1 MKLKDKRIVVAGG
14 SSGIGLATVSML
26 AETGADVTALSR
38 SIDKL
43 KAVTDKFPHMNTA
56 AIDAGDRAQL
66 DAFFRR
72 YGTFDHL
79 VVTLSGGKG
88 GGLFRDL
95 NLDDIRT
102 GLEGKLFPQ
111 LNIMQAALPYLDTRG
126 SITLVSSISSRS
138 RAVGVSGLAAI
149 NASMEAMLPSLA
161 RELKPLRIN
170 AIAPGVVDTAWW
182 DFLDED
188 SKRKTFSD
196 YATQIPVGRVA
207 QPGDIAEAILFAVTN
222 DYMTG
227 SVLEID
233 GGLRLT

>member
-26 AETGADVTALSR
+26 AEAGANVTALSR
-38 SIDKL
+38 STDKL
-43 KAVTDKFPHMNTA
+43 QAVRDKFPQVNTA

-66 DAFFRR
+66 DAFFKR
-72 YGTFDHL
+72 YDAFDHL

-111 LNIMQAALPYLDTRG
+111 LNVMQAALPYLNVQG

-188 SKRKTFSD
+188 SKQKTFGE
-196 YATQIPVGRVA
+196 YATRIPVGRVA

>member
-1 MKLKDKRIVVAGG
+1 MKLKNKRIVVAGG

-26 AETGADVTALSR
+26 AETGAEVTALSR
-38 SIDKL
+38 SVDKL
-43 KAVTDKFPHMNTA
+43 QAVTAKFPQVNTA
-56 AIDAGDRAQL
+56 AVDAGDRTSL
-66 DAFFRR
+66 DAFFKH

-111 LNIMQAALPYLDTRG
+111 LNTMQAALPYLSEQG

-138 RAVGVSGLAAI
+138 RAIGVSGLAAI
-149 NASMEAMLPSLA
+149 NASIEAMLPSLA

-188 SKRKTFSD
+188 SKQKTFGA

-207 QPGDIAEAILFAVTN
+207 QPVDIAEAILFAVTN